1 MTIEGRFRL
10 EYPGFTLDAQLSA
23 PERGVTALFGP
34 SGCGKTTLLRC
45 IAGLEHSPNG
55 FMQVG
60 ESVWQDASRGYFLP
74 VHRRPLGYVFQEA
87 ALFPHRTVRGNLE
100 YAKKR
105 APKDGPG
112 VALAEA
118 AELLGLAKLL
128 ERRPARLSGGERQRV
143 AVARALLTGPQLLL
157 MDEPLAALDQASKAE
172 ILPFLERLHEELAI
186 PVLYVSHSTDE
197 VARLADTMAVL
208 EGGTVQAT
216 GRTRELLTRLD
227 LPLARS
233 DEAEA
238 VLEAVV
244 AGHDDR
250 YHLSHLD
257 FRAGRIMVPRRELPV
272 GRRVRV
278 RIHARDVSL
287 TRERQEGTSI
297 LNIFPARVEEVG
309 DLDAARLL
317 VRLDAGGEPLLAAIT
332 RKSAEVLEVAAGRE
346 LYAQV
351 KSVALLE

>member
-10 EYPGFTLDAQLSA
+10 EYPGFTLDAELSA

-45 IAGLEHSPNG
+45 IAGLERSPNG
-55 FMQVG
+55 FMRLG
-60 ESVWQDASRGYFLP
+60 EAVWQDESRGLFLP

-100 YAKKR
+100 YARRR
-105 APKDGPG
+105 APRGGPG
-112 VALAEA
+112 VAFGEA
-118 AELLGLAKLL
+118 VELLGLARLL
-128 ERRPARLSGGERQRV
+128 ERRPAGLSGGERQRV
-143 AVARALLTGPQLLL
+143 AVARALLAGPQLLL

-208 EGGTVQAT
+208 EDGRVRAT
-216 GRTRELLTRLD
+216 GPTRELLTRLD

-257 FRAGRIMVPRRELPV
+257 FRAGRITVPRRELPI
-272 GRRVRV
+272 GRKVRV

-297 LNIFPARVEEVG
+297 LNIFPARVEEIG

-332 RKSAEVLEVAAGRE
+332 RKSAELLEVAPGRE

-351 KSVALLE
+351 KSVALVE